1 MPEHLHG
8 YPPCATPA
16 GQPCAPSD
24 LAYEECKS
32 HGALRACEPSV
43 VDGIPTGSYRC
54 AHDEKA
60 AAAGRVAKKKP
71 AKKAMKT
78 KKAKA
83 APARKAARKSAG
95 KKGAKA
101 KKAGGSKKAKKAKRA
116 KPAKKAKKASK
127 AKTKKARRR

>member
-1 MPEHLHG
+1 MTEHLHG

-32 HGALRACEPSV
+32 HGALRGCEPSV

-54 AHDEKA
+54 AHDDKA
-60 AAAGRVAKKKP
+60 AAPASRAAKKKP
-71 AKKAMKT
+71 AKKAVKT
-78 KKAKA
+78 KKAKKAKA
-83 APARKAARKSAG
+83 APARKAAKKSAG
-95 KKGAKA
+95 KKGAKRKPARAA
-101 KKAGGSKKAKKAKRA
+101 KKTGKA

-127 AKTKKARRR
+127 SKKARRR

>member
-1 MPEHLHG
+1 MTEHLHG

-32 HGALRACEPSV
+32 HGALRGCEPSI

-60 AAAGRVAKKKP
+60 AAPASRTAKKKP
-71 AKKAMKT
+71 AKKSMKA

-83 APARKAARKSAG
+83 APARKAAKKSAG

-101 KKAGGSKKAKKAKRA
+101 RPARAAKKAKRA

-127 AKTKKARRR
+127 AKKARRR

>member
-1 MPEHLHG
+1 MTEHLHG

-24 LAYEECKS
+24 LAYEECKA
-32 HGALRACEPSV
+32 HGALRGCEPSI

-54 AHDEKA
+54 AHDDKA
-60 AAAGRVAKKKP
+60 AAPASRAAKKKP
-71 AKKAMKT
+71 AKKPMKA

-83 APARKAARKSAG
+83 APARKAAKKSAG
-95 KKGAKA
+95 KKGAKRRPARAA
-101 KKAGGSKKAKKAKRA
+101 KKAGKA

-127 AKTKKARRR
+127 SKKARRR